1 VNTRDAL
8 TDIKDKID
16 RLSFPV
22 DVNDP
27 IVQEISTK
35 NELLF
40 EALVYGPQ
48 DDYNNFRLM
57 TLARQMENDL
67 EGKG

>member
-1 VNTRDAL
+1 
-8 TDIKDKID
+8 
-16 RLSFPV
+16 
-22 DVNDP
+22 VNDP

-48 DDYNNFRLM
+48 DDYDNFRLM

-67 EGKG
+67 EGKGCIESIDI